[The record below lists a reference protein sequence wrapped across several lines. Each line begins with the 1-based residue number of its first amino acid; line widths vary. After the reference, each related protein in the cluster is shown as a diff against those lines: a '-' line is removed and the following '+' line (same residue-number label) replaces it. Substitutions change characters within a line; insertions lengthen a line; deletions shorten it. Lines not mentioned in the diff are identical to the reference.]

1 MGSTKHA
8 CTAGRG
14 SLPRPAEPLVQIW
27 VALALIVSGVDRGE
41 RRGLESR
48 IASINQHPIGIQSGS
63 NRDPIGIQ
71 SAWALHCCHQPAPKN
86 RVKMVHII

>member
-63 NRDPIGIQ
+63 NRDPIGMGTSLLPPTRPQ
-71 SAWALHCCHQPAPKN
+71 KPSENGPYN
-86 RVKMVHII
+86 II